1 MSINYK
7 YLGKLNS
14 HSQLCELSLDE
25 LSDMAKEIRHRIT
38 TVVGENG
45 GHLASN
51 LGVTELTLALHR
63 VFDFQ
68 RDRLV
73 WDVGH
78 QCYVHKLLTG
88 RCDQFD
94 SLRQADGISGFPCPD
109 ESDTDQF
116 AVGHAGTAIATA
128 VGLALGAQIQ
138 QTDEKIVAVVGDAS
152 IVNGVAFEGLNNTS
166 LVQRPLLVILN
177 DNSMAISKT
186 EGAFA
191 QYLMR
196 LRVSRPVEDLQRR
209 TKMLVRRMPYVGK
222 RLADSLVRIK
232 EGIKTTLLGPYQ
244 SFEQLGMIYLGP
256 VDGHDTASLI
266 KLLSMLKDIDHPV
279 LLHVVTEKGRG
290 FAPAIEDPCRF
301 HSPAAFVV
309 EGETAKLPGSNG
321 KSFTTAFAE
330 SLAGLMR
337 SDDRIV
343 AMTAAMPDGTGVSKL
358 QKEFPDRAIDVGIA
372 ESACVDIAAGLAKTG
387 MRPVASIYST
397 FMQRAFDQIFQEVAL
412 QNLPVTFCLDRAGL
426 VGGDGAV
433 HQGFCDITLL
443 RSLPNFVLMAPIDEI
458 EMRQS
463 LELATKLDQPSAI
476 RYPRDQISK
485 DLSESPEKQSQPFE
499 VGKAITLR
507 QGRQV
512 VILSYGAIANQAL
525 LAAEKLASEGINITV
540 VNARFVKPLDE
551 TLITQILTDQTIK
564 TVITLEDHGLTG
576 GFGSAVL
583 EFACQAGLDTRKIIR
598 LGLPDRFIAQNT
610 RQGQLVEVGIDADSI
625 VEKVRQVFAKDLAEN
640 PLQEKT
646 QREHNRVNI

>member
-1 MSINYK
+1 
-7 YLGKLNS
+7 
-14 HSQLCELSLDE
+14 
-25 LSDMAKEIRHRIT
+25 MAKEIRHRIT
-38 TVVGENG
+38 TSVGKSG

-68 RDRLV
+68 HDRLV

-88 RCDQFD
+88 RCDQFG
-94 SLRQADGISGFPCPD
+94 SLRQANGLSGFPCPD

-128 VGLALGAQIQ
+128 VGLALGAQMQ
-138 QTDEKIVAVVGDAS
+138 NTDEKVVAVVGDAS

-166 LVQRPLLVILN
+166 LVKRPLLVILN

-209 TKMLVRRMPYVGK
+209 TKMLVRRTPYVGK
-222 RLADSLVRIK
+222 RLTESLKRIK

-266 KLLSMLKDIDHPV
+266 KLLEILKDIDHPV

-309 EGETAKLPGSNG
+309 EGETAKISGSNG

-337 SDDRIV
+337 SNDRIV
-343 AMTAAMPDGTGVSKL
+343 ALTAAMPDGTGVSKL
-358 QKEFPDRAIDVGIA
+358 QEEFPDRAIDVGIA

-443 RSLPNFVLMAPIDEI
+443 RSLPNFVLMAPSDET

-463 LELATKLDQPSAI
+463 LEFATTLAQPSAI
-476 RYPRDQISK
+476 RYPRDQV
-485 DLSESPEKQSQPFE
+485 PEKGPETSEKQDQPFE
-499 VGKAITLR
+499 LGKAVTLR
-507 QGRQV
+507 QGSEV

-525 LAAEKLASEGINITV
+525 LAAEELSNEGIDITV
-540 VNARFVKPLDE
+540 VNARFAKPLDE
-551 TLITQILTDQTIK
+551 TLISQILTDQTIK
-564 TVITLEDHGLTG
+564 AVITLEDHGLTG

-610 RQGQLVEVGIDADSI
+610 RQGQLAEVGIDAKTI
-625 VEKVRQVFAKDLAEN
+625 VEQVQKVFKKDMAEN
-640 PLQEKT
+640 PVPGKKQQERNPIK
-646 QREHNRVNI
+646 I